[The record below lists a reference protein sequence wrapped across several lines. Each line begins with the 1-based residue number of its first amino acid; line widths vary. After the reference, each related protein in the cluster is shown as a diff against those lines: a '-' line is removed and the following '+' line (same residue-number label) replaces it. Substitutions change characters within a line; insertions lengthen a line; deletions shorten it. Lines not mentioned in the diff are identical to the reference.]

1 MQFTSFIAAAAAL
14 AFGASAS
21 GVAERDGARLAQ
33 FRVFGATGCHDQN
46 FGFYTVDASDLNACK
61 TFTGLPAGSS
71 IKSLNL
77 EAQYSP
83 AADGCSFFIYTDGN
97 CQAGRRSIAS
107 TLARRPPT
115 PAPGLRGRC
124 TALPATKGDASWTFP
139 ASAVTD

>member
-97 CQAGRRSIAS
+97 CQAGRRSIGVNS
-107 TLARRPPT
+107 CQE
-115 PAPGLRGRC
+115 APDAG
-124 TALPATKGDASWTFP
+124 AWASWQMYCP
-139 ASAVTD
+139 PGN